1 MNWWSRV
8 SESCELLLQIIH
20 AQEGGF
26 GTSDLYYVGQKQRWQ
41 PGLPT
46 NIKNWEETLWDWALH
61 LWNLVCYFQMQCQN
75 WVELCRGFGAQLCL
89 TPCDPHGLVP
99 LWLNRFL
106 CAWNSPGKNTGVGC
120 CFLLQ
125 GILLTQNLNL
135 GLRHCRQILYY
146 LSYQGRH
153 FGR

>member
-41 PGLPT
+41 PGLAT
-46 NIKNWEETLWDWALH
+46 NIKNGEETLWDWALH

-75 WVELCRGFGAQLCL
+75 WVELCCGFGAQLCL
-89 TPCDPHGLVP
+89 TPCDPHGLKHTRLP
-99 LWLNRFL
+99 
-106 CAWNSPGKNTGVGC
+106 CSSPTPGACSDSCPSSQWCHPTISSC
-120 CFLLQ
+120 HSLLLPS
-125 GILLTQNLNL
+125 IFPSITVFSNKSV
-135 GLRHCRQILYY
+135 LRIK
-146 LSYQGRH
+146 
-153 FGR
+153 